1 MLKKRT
7 QELKKIIVLKRR
19 KKYPININ
27 PAINFFEVQ
36 SIFIIDEHIKRLI
49 KGSLV
54 FLNEY

>member
-36 SIFIIDEHIKRLI
+36 SIFIIDEHLKRLI
-49 KGSLV
+49 TRSLV

>member
-36 SIFIIDEHIKRLI
+36 SIFIIDEHLKRLI
-49 KGSLV
+49 TGSLV